1 MEVKIVRSKRR
12 KRTISARLVNN
23 MLLVQAPEQISSN
36 RLDNII
42 ADFKLKFEKK
52 KIKDDLDKKQD
63 LKEIAAR
70 LNQKYFGNKLKVNS
84 IEYVTGQNS
93 KYGCCNYHSADIRL
107 SHKVGL
113 MPKWVRDYVIIH
125 ELAHL
130 IEPNHS
136 RAFWNIV
143 NRYRFSERAKG
154 YLMAVGRE
162 EQNE

>member
-52 KIKDDLDKKQD
+52 KIKDELDKKQD

-154 YLMAVGRE
+154 YLIAVGRE